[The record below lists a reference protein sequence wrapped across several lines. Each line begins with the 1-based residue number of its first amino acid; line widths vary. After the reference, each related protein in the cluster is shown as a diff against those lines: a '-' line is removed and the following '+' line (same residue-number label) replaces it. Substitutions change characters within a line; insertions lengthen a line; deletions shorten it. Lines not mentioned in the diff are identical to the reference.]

1 MRWMSEKG
9 QEEWSLRKHNFY
21 KVFGPTL
28 FILVLI
34 TIITLG
40 MALGFLSLY

>member
-21 KVFGPTL
+21 KVFEPTL
-28 FILVLI
+28 FIFILI
-34 TIITLG
+34 TIMTLS
-40 MALGFLSLY
+40 MAVAIAIA